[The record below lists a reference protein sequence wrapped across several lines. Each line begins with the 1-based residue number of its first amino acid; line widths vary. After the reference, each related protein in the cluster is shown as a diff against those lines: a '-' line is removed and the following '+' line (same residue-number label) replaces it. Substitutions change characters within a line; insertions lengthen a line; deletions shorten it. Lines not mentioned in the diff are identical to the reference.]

1 MINSANVHH
10 GKVLIV
16 DDQKAN
22 VLVLERTLRGAGY
35 LNVTSTMNSVEVCD
49 LHRQNRYDLI
59 LLDLNM
65 PRMSGWDFIEAV
77 AAQPG
82 LPPIVIF
89 TSSIDPRD
97 KARSAQYA
105 CVRLFLIKPL
115 RLSDVRGLLH
125 QS

>member
-1 MINSANVHH
+1 MTIWH
-10 GKVLIV
+10 V
-16 DDQKAN
+16 DDDTLQLELAAAILQKAAPGDAI
-22 VLVLERTLRGAGY
+22 VSFEDATEAAARLRHE
-35 LNVTSTMNSVEVCD
+35 SP
-49 LHRQNRYDLI
+49 DLI

-82 LPPIVIF
+82 LPPIVIV

-105 CVRLFLIKPL
+105 CVRSFLIKPL